1 VLVKA
6 NFICEATSVT
16 VDLHRLHNRDKKN
29 LEQSTMAAN
38 GTHQE
43 SLIRKTVKRLQQ
55 ISKNTLSSQLREKAT
70 LAILDYF
77 GAVASGLQAPW
88 APHLVKYASV
98 RSGMNEAHVW
108 GLQKDVS
115 VETAA
120 FVNAALAH
128 T

>member
-1 VLVKA
+1 
-6 NFICEATSVT
+6 
-16 VDLHRLHNRDKKN
+16 
-29 LEQSTMAAN
+29 MAAN

-55 ISKNTLSSQLREKAT
+55 ISKNELSSQLREKAT

-88 APHLVKYASV
+88 APYLVKYASV

>member
-1 VLVKA
+1 M
-6 NFICEATSVT
+6 AT
-16 VDLHRLHNRDKKN
+16 
-29 LEQSTMAAN
+29 N
-38 GTHQE
+38 GASHGD
-43 SLIRKTVKRLQQ
+43 SLIRQTVKRLKA
-55 ISKNTLSSQLREKAT
+55 ISITELSPQLREKAT

-88 APHLVKYASV
+88 APHLVKYANS
-98 RSGMNEAHVW
+98 RKGISEAHVW

-120 FVNAALAH
+120 FVNSALAH